1 MTRTGDPMHKRRDA
15 WSTAQSRRAGAE
27 AIVPEAFVVKYRTGT
42 PTAITRVLP
51 DVDARTPKAPV
62 GALRATLAARSHSPR
77 CTLQPLRFPLR
88 SPREGTRRGQ
98 GAANAIASRG
108 KACNLG

>member
-1 MTRTGDPMHKRRDA
+1 MHKRGYA

-27 AIVPEAFVVKYRTGT
+27 AIALEAFVATYRTGT

-51 DVDARTPKAPV
+51 DVDARTPKTPAGP
-62 GALRATLAARSHSPR
+62 LRATLAAQSHSPR
-77 CTLQPLRFPLR
+77 YPLQPLRFPLR
-88 SPREGTRRGQ
+88 SPREGTRGGQ
-98 GAANAIASRG
+98 GAANATALRG

>member
-1 MTRTGDPMHKRRDA
+1 MHKRGYA
-15 WSTAQSRRAGAE
+15 WSTAQSRGAGAE
-27 AIVPEAFVVKYRTGT
+27 TIALEAFVATYRTGT
-42 PTAITRVLP
+42 PTATTRLLP

-62 GALRATLAARSHSPR
+62 GPLRATLAARSHSPR

-98 GAANAIASRG
+98 GAANATDLRG